1 VLPIYKSDDKRKCE
15 NYRPISILPII
26 SKIFER
32 CVFNQVYTYLNE
44 NTLLS
49 KYQAGFRPKNST
61 LSALIQM
68 CDDCYANIRLRA
80 IPLENRGIAAL
91 TNCQACLIK
100 LRLLVYI
107 SKQGQKHLLKGAV
120 SNDSISQFA

>member
-1 VLPIYKSDDKRKCE
+1 MAIH
-15 NYRPISILPII
+15 
-26 SKIFER
+26 
-32 CVFNQVYTYLNE
+32 
-44 NTLLS
+44 
-49 KYQAGFRPKNST
+49 
-61 LSALIQM
+61 
-68 CDDCYANIRLRA
+68 RLRA

-120 SNDSISQFA
+120 SNDSIRLGKTIKQRVFKFSNFSLASMNIHNQNLSGRKTYKTRQGVLGSIEGSIL